1 MGASLAR
8 EEIAAPLKIHFGRR
22 ASVSEEFFGGFILTF
37 SLCVIFGTALF
48 ERELGA
54 GIGVVLGIIV
64 GAYFHWSSARGAAK
78 RER

>member
-1 MGASLAR
+1 M
-8 EEIAAPLKIHFGRR
+8 AAPVKNLFGRR
-22 ASVSEEFFGGFILTF
+22 TSVSEEFFGGFILTF

-54 GIGVVLGIIV
+54 GIGVVLGILV
-64 GAYFHWSSARGAAK
+64 GAYFHWSSEGAAAN

>member
-1 MGASLAR
+1 M
-8 EEIAAPLKIHFGRR
+8 
-22 ASVSEEFFGGFILTF
+22 SEEFFGTFIQTY

-54 GIGVVLGIIV
+54 GIGVVLRIVV
-64 GAYFHWSSARGAAK
+64 GAYFHRSSERETAS

>member
-1 MGASLAR
+1 M
-8 EEIAAPLKIHFGRR
+8 
-22 ASVSEEFFGGFILTF
+22 SEEFFGGFILTF